1 MHLTATPSREVAQM
15 LVSTT
20 SKRGLN
26 KEAWAA
32 LLKSKDWAWMPWG
45 QSEGA
50 NVRQQPKSWDSQR
63 EGEKNKARERENF
76 ASKSSNLRH
85 CWTAHRTKD
94 WLNTRGELA
103 SSGLAH
109 PLPKAGRRAGDRAR
123 RQGASSTKLRA
134 GSYWSLM
141 DQNLVVRSRQ

>member
-32 LLKSKDWAWMPWG
+32 FLRVRTGPECPEGNLKELM
-45 QSEGA
+45 
-50 NVRQQPKSWDSQR
+50 WDSNPNRGIAR
-63 EGEKNKARERENF
+63 ERGKKKARERENF

-85 CWTAHRTKD
+85 CWPAHRTKD

-109 PLPKAGRRAGDRAR
+109 PLSKAGRRAGDRAR

-141 DQNLVVRSRQ
+141 DQNLVVWSRQ